1 MPMFRFDLDT
11 VSSTFVKIP
20 GLLISVNHET
30 PMLYKIHFS
39 AGCYMPQFVHSYI
52 HFMIN
57 DMILIDN
64 KLLPNTNNR
73 HTYVPKLGNDLFQ
86 VDSHGASF
94 MRSSNTAGTYYTCT
108 KYELVYLPP
117 NLHVIEA
124 VVRTDHPSLYIHT
137 GTLTVEL
144 TQYTQDARIGLS
156 YPSEHSDL

>member
-1 MPMFRFDLDT
+1 MFRFDLDT

-20 GLLISVNHET
+20 GLLVSVNHET

-39 AGCYMPQFVHSYI
+39 AGCYMTQFAHSYI

-64 KLLPNTNNR
+64 KLLPNTNNQYS
-73 HTYVPKLGNDLFQ
+73 YVPKLGNDLFQ

-94 MRSSNTAGTYYTCT
+94 MRSSNSAGTYYTCT

-117 NLHVIEA
+117 KLYVIEA
-124 VVRTDHPSLYIHT
+124 VVRTDHPSVYIHT
-137 GTLTVEL
+137 GTLTVEI
-144 TQYTQDARIGLS
+144 TQYTQDARIGLQ
-156 YPSEHSDL
+156 YPSEHLNL